1 MGVIKEY
8 YNYIELPVV
17 GNEIV
22 DTTTGESF
30 DISNSVLLKKISREE
45 FSVNYSSF
53 NYINNDKLRDLIAI
67 GIKDVDLALILC
79 MSLNLV
85 QGQNICLAENGKPHS
100 TASIAK
106 MINQR
111 EQPVKIKLNR
121 LIKLGLLYYGAI
133 KQVGYNRKV
142 YVVNPN
148 FLKKG
153 QIFNIFLN
161 GLFDGSTNVVGKP
174 SEILYEYN
182 SYFHI
187 DTSALGKLIRSGIRQ
202 VDLALFIFMSCNL
215 EQDYNICLDKN
226 NKPHTSNSL
235 SRLTKSSQQSV
246 KEKLNLLVEKDLLHY
261 RVLEKKKGYG
271 KVYIAN
277 FHLVK
282 GTRIFKTIIKLLFD
296 DF

>member
-1 MGVIKEY
+1 MGAIEDK
-8 YNYIELPVV
+8 YNYTQLNIV

-22 DTTTGESF
+22 DVATGEQF
-30 DISNSVLLKKISREE
+30 DISNSTLLKKTSRGE

-53 NYINNDKLRDLIAI
+53 NYINNDKLRDLITA

-79 MSLNLV
+79 MSLNLIK
-85 QGQNICLAENGKPHS
+85 GQNICLAENDEPHS

-106 MINQR
+106 MINQK
-111 EQPVKIKLNR
+111 EQPVKMKLNR
-121 LIKLGLLYYGAI
+121 LIELGLIYYGVV
-133 KQVGYNRKV
+133 KQIGYNSKV

-153 QIFNIFLN
+153 KTFNIFLKE
-161 GLFDGSTNVVGKP
+161 LFAGSTGVKGKP
-174 SEILYEYN
+174 SKISYKYN

-215 EQDYNICLDKN
+215 EQDYNICLDEN
-226 NKPHTSNSL
+226 NKPYKSNSL
-235 SRLTKSSQQSV
+235 SRLTNSSQQSV
-246 KEKLNLLVEKDLLHY
+246 KKKLNLLVDNDLLHY
-261 RVLEKKKGYG
+261 GVLEEKKGLG

-277 FHLVK
+277 FHIVK
-282 GTRIFKTIIKLLFD
+282 RKKFFKTIIKLLFN

>member
-8 YNYIELPVV
+8 YKYIELPVV
-17 GNEIV
+17 GNEIT
-22 DTTTGESF
+22 DRETGEIF
-30 DISNSVLLKKISREE
+30 DISNSVLLKKTSKGK
-45 FSVNYSSF
+45 FSVSYPSY
-53 NYINNDKLRDLIAI
+53 NYINIEKLNDLILA

-79 MSLNLV
+79 MSLNLIK
-85 QGQNICLAENGKPHS
+85 GQNICLAENDEPHT

-111 EQPVKIKLNR
+111 EQPVKIKINR
-121 LIKLGLLYYGAI
+121 LKELDLLYYGVV

-153 QIFNIFLN
+153 KKFNIFLKA
-161 GLFDGSTNVVGKP
+161 LFAGSSGVQGKP
-174 SEILYEYN
+174 SKISYKYN

-246 KEKLNLLVEKDLLHY
+246 KKKLNLLVEKDLLFHG
-261 RVLEKKKGYG
+261 VLEKKKSFG

-277 FHLVK
+277 IHFVK
-282 GTRIFKTIIKLLFD
+282 GKKIFKTIIKSLFD